1 MSITTHFPLFH
12 AWKEKS
18 WKKVGI
24 FFPEGKYNH
33 IFKVKCYF
41 ICEKTSDKEQ
51 FWTKWIFFSHQRKKF
66 ILKEFFFSSLGKY
79 MLVVSDEVQKPSD
92 LFLLHFTHEKNN
104 SWKSLSPFFLKNE
117 KSCFFHLCNRVKKMY
132 IIFRWRKLGQNFLS
146 RRIFFVPS
154 ENKMWTKKEISCKL
168 KKVALI
174 LKLFL

>member
-104 SWKSLSPFFLKNE
+104 SWKSLSTFFLKNE
-117 KSCFFHLCNRVKKMY
+117 KSCFFHLCNRVKKIY
-132 IIFRWRKLGQNFLS
+132 IIFRWRKLGQ
-146 RRIFFVPS
+146 
-154 ENKMWTKKEISCKL
+154 K
-168 KKVALI
+168 
-174 LKLFL
+174 